1 MLIKTINHGKK
12 QLLKKHDIA
21 TYIPFPFIT
30 VQTPRFCIIK
40 FSLAVS
46 TIFILLLFF
55 TQLSRAVLFAKF
67 H

>member
-1 MLIKTINHGKK
+1 MLMKAINHGKK

-30 VQTPRFCIIK
+30 VQTLFCIIK

-46 TIFILLLFF
+46 SIFILYYFL
-55 TQLSRAVLFAKF
+55 
-67 H
+67 HN

>member
-12 QLLKKHDIA
+12 QLLKKHDTA

-46 TIFILLLFF
+46 TIFILYYFL
-55 TQLSRAVLFAKF
+55 
-67 H
+67 HN

>member
-30 VQTPRFCIIK
+30 VQTLFYLIK
-40 FSLAVS
+40 FPLAVS

-55 TQLSRAVLFAKF
+55 TQLNRAVLFAKF